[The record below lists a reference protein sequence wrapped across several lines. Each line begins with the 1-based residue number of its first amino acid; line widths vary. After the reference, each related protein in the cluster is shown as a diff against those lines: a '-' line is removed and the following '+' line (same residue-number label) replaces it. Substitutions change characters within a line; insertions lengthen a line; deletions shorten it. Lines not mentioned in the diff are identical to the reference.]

1 MSVKQYNFFYE
12 EPELLRKKI
21 AEALKYYEFP
31 EEINLDVLQEWIS
44 GSNSPLYFITRV
56 FQGACIE
63 TDAEAEKL
71 LDLLSRLWNITPRNE
86 LGGVSPQQKMITAL
100 FKPQND

>member
-21 AEALKYYEFP
+21 VEALKYYEFP